1 MTHRIYQNLLTIT
14 RSCGERKQPPSSSL
28 IDKSPGSVYGY
39 GTLLVRARPAS
50 YTGENI
56 LPVEIVAVRGTRDHH
71 TGESRKSKNLRE
83 EEEKMKTKVEEPKYH
98 SDKHFSNHFL
108 NSNPKLDEMLTRI
121 EK

>member
-14 RSCGERKQPPSSSL
+14 RSCGERKQPHSSSL
-28 IDKSPGSVYGY
+28 IDKSPDSVYGY

-50 YTGENI
+50 FTGENI
-56 LPVEIVAVRGTRDHH
+56 LPVEIVAVRGTREHH
-71 TGESRKSKNLRE
+71 TGGAKTGKSQRE
-83 EEEKMKTKVEEPKYH
+83 EEEKTKIKVAEPEYH

-108 NSNPKLDEMLTRI
+108 NSNPKLEEMLTKR